1 MKQLLLFLMV
11 FSALVGNAQ
20 IITTVAGGG
29 TLTPGDGE
37 QATACFLASPIS
49 IAFDTAGNYYIT
61 ERDVNRIRKV
71 ATNGIIT
78 TIAGIGGTFG
88 GFSGDNG
95 PATAAEISDPYGL
108 AIDAISNI
116 YFSDGGNGRI
126 RKIDR
131 LGIITTIAG
140 TGRWPY
146 NGENIPATDAQ
157 INPGG
162 IAIDRFGNIYFADH
176 LNKRVRKINTL
187 GFITTVGGTGVPI
200 YNGDEI
206 PATSAKLN
214 GPNYVAVNET
224 GEIFVADYAS
234 NRVRKIDTS
243 GIIHTIVGDSTR
255 AYLGDN
261 GPATNANLDGPIAVY
276 CDRSGNLFIS
286 DFYNNVIRKVN
297 SSGIITTIAGNGTGG
312 NSGDGGPAILAE
324 LGSPI
329 GVATDAMENLY
340 IVDAG
345 NKRIR
350 RISSTVSAPQIN
362 KPSKKILLFPNP
374 SNTSFCLKIPSD
386 FSKEVAITITNTLGQ
401 KIKELTCKT
410 NTEMKID
417 LDVPAGVYYI
427 SANGG
432 DEIWNGKVV
441 VN

>member
-1 MKQLLLFLMV
+1 MIVFLCSV
-11 FSALVGNAQ
+11 AIYSNAQ

-37 QATACFLASPIS
+37 QATACFLAGPIS

-78 TIAGIGGTFG
+78 TIAGTGGTFG

-95 PATAAEISDPYGL
+95 PATSAEISMPYGL
-108 AIDAISNI
+108 AIDANSNI
-116 YFSDGGNGRI
+116 YFSDDGNGRI

-146 NGENIPATDAQ
+146 NGENIPATDAN

-162 IAIDRFGNIYFADH
+162 IAIDSFGNIYIADY
-176 LNKRVRKINTL
+176 LNGRVRQINPS
-187 GFITTVGGTGVPI
+187 GVITTVGGTGVPI

-206 PATSAKLN
+206 PATSANLN
-214 GPNYVAVNET
+214 EPNFVAVNKA
-224 GEIFVADYAS
+224 GEIFVAERGN
-234 NRVRKIDTS
+234 NRIRKIDVS
-243 GIIHTIVGDSTR
+243 GIIHTIAGDGTR
-255 AYLGDN
+255 AYSGDN
-261 GPATNANLDGPIAVY
+261 SPSTSALVNWPLGVY
-276 CDRSGNLFIS
+276 CDRSGNLYIS
-286 DFYNNVIRKVN
+286 DSYNNVVRKVN
-297 SSGIITTIAGNGTGG
+297 SSGIITTVAGTGIG
-312 NSGDGGPAILAE
+312 GDTGDGGPAVLSK
-324 LGSPI
+324 LGLPI
-329 GVATDAMENLY
+329 GITTDAMDNVY
-340 IVDAG
+340 IVDAA

-350 RISSTVSAPQIN
+350 RITSTVSAPQIY

-386 FSKEVAITITNTLGQ
+386 FTKEVAITITNTLGQ

-410 NTEMKID
+410 NTEIKID
-417 LDVPAGVYYI
+417 LDVPYGVYYI
-427 SANGG
+427 SAIGG